1 SMKDIAGWAL
11 ETAKVRGANPCE
23 VRIVHERN
31 RALATKNGRIGNAQ
45 DSETIGAGIR
55 VLAEGAWGF
64 SATQDLSRNGIQ
76 RWAANAVE
84 IAKAS
89 ARVKTHDVRLA
100 PEPPAEVGWN
110 SPCVIDPF
118 AISVERNI
126 ELLMRIDGIL
136 RGVAGITLAET
147 NMNFRRYEQWFF

>member
-1 SMKDIAGWAL
+1 MKDITGWAL
-11 ETAKVRGANPCE
+11 ETAKVRGTSLCE
-23 VRIVHERN
+23 VRIVHERH

-45 DSETIGAGIR
+45 DAETIGAGIR

-64 SATQDLSRNGIQ
+64 SATQDLSREGMQ
-76 RWAANAVE
+76 RCAANAVE

-100 PEPPAEVGWN
+100 AEPAAQVDWS

-118 AISVERNI
+118 GVSVEKNI
-126 ELLMRIDGIL
+126 DLLMRIDAIL
-136 RGVAGITLAET
+136 RGVQGITLAET
-147 NMNFRRYEQWFF
+147 NM